1 VRGKIY
7 LICALIFAA
16 GAAVSTYLYLESVK
30 QSYREVGEYV
40 TVVTAAINIPA
51 RTNVTSEMVRS
62 KEMPQ
67 RFVHPDAARSVQD
80 VAGKIALSDIAAG
93 EPVLKTK
100 LAAQQDTSHGL
111 AYKLKEGE
119 RAVTV
124 AVNDVSSVAAMVQPE
139 DKVDVLVTL
148 EDPTGGDAK
157 GGSCTTTM
165 LSNMRVI
172 ATGQT
177 LVPRGDPKGA
187 TFPTVTFAATPLQA
201 QLLVLASERGS
212 IRLTLRMPV
221 DEGVVKLPP
230 SRLTDLVSVL
240 PAPQPTIRPAP
251 VPDQR

>member
-7 LICALIFAA
+7 LICALLFAA

-30 QSYREVGEYV
+30 HSYRDVGEYV
-40 TVVTAAINIPA
+40 TVATAAINIPA
-51 RTNVTSEMVRS
+51 RTNVTPEMVNL
-62 KEMPQ
+62 KEIPQ
-67 RFVHPDAARSVQD
+67 RFVHPDAARSGQD
-80 VAGKIALSDIAAG
+80 VIGKITLSDITAG
-93 EPVLKTK
+93 EPILRTK
-100 LAAQQDTSHGL
+100 LVAPQDTSHGL
-111 AYKLKEGE
+111 AYRLQEGE

-124 AVNDVSSVAAMVQPE
+124 AVNDVSSVAAMVQP
-139 DKVDVLVTL
+139 DDRVDVLVTL
-148 EDPTGGDAK
+148 EDPNPAAGAK
-157 GGSCTTTM
+157 SGSCTTTM
-165 LSNMRVI
+165 LSKMRVI

-230 SRLTDLVSVL
+230 SRMTDLVSAL
-240 PAPQPTIRPAP
+240 PAPPTGY
-251 VPDQR
+251 